1 MGAGG
6 INGELR
12 DHSEHVDAIFRSHF
26 NVINGR
32 PSTSASSPSSRPTR
46 GTASS
51 GSSSSNISL
60 NGFEEMACF
69 SCSSNFTLF
78 KRKNLCRNCKRH
90 YCNDCFSRELKF
102 IPGEN
107 SRHCL
112 TCRALQSPIAYRDH
126 LIRLKVKDL
135 QEYLRSKQISMNH
148 CREKRDLVEL
158 ILRHVEG
165 GTNTAP
171 SSTAAQPQQGRQPSQ
186 TNPSHPHAPDAIYT
200 RLGQP
205 RSSHSQPTQRTRPVQ
220 VSPSAPPASL
230 NKSLSEIKNVD
241 EVQELS
247 VKELKCILRANFV
260 DFTGCC
266 EKEELL
272 ERVRTLWNSKQ
283 EYIKKKSTMAPD
295 DDDSEDQCKIC
306 MDNGI
311 DCVLLE
317 CGHMV
322 TCTNCGKQISDCPI
336 CRQHI
341 SRIVHVFKA

>member
-1 MGAGG
+1 M
-6 INGELR
+6 
-12 DHSEHVDAIFRSHF
+12 SF
-26 NVINGR
+26 NKHGK
-32 PSTSASSPSSRPTR
+32 TWF
-46 GTASS
+46 
-51 GSSSSNISL
+51 ISY
-60 NGFEEMACF
+60 FI
-69 SCSSNFTLF
+69 LF
-78 KRKNLCRNCKRH
+78 IILFQNLCRNCKRH

-148 CREKRDLVEL
+148 CREKHDLVEL

-220 VSPSAPPASL
+220 VCIIIYSQDITNNLKWHGTKCCFFPFFIQSNLLAWC
-230 NKSLSEIKNVD
+230 
-241 EVQELS
+241 S
-247 VKELKCILRANFV
+247 V
-260 DFTGCC
+260 
-266 EKEELL
+266 
-272 ERVRTLWNSKQ
+272 LWQ
-283 EYIKKKSTMAPD
+283 
-295 DDDSEDQCKIC
+295 
-306 MDNGI
+306 G
-311 DCVLLE
+311 VLI
-317 CGHMV
+317 G
-322 TCTNCGKQISDCPI
+322 QP
-336 CRQHI
+336 
-341 SRIVHVFKA
+341 

>member
-32 PSTSASSPSSRPTR
+32 PSTLASSSSSRPTQ

-51 GSSSSNISL
+51 GSSSSNISVD
-60 NGFEEMACF
+60 GFAEMACF

-90 YCNDCFSRELKF
+90 FCNDCFSRDPKV

-112 TCRALQSPIAYRDH
+112 TCRALQSPIAHKDH
-126 LIRLKVKDL
+126 LMKLKVKDL
-135 QEYLRSKQISMNH
+135 QEYLRSKQISLNH
-148 CREKRDLVEL
+148 CKEKRDLVEL
-158 ILRHVEG
+158 ILRHAEER
-165 GTNTAP
+165 TNTAP
-171 SSTAAQPQQGRQPSQ
+171 SSTATQPQPGRQPSQ
-186 TNPSHPHAPDAIYT
+186 PNPSHPRAPNAFYT
-200 RLGQP
+200 QPSPP
-205 RSSHSQPTQRTRPVQ
+205 RSSHSQPPPRTQPAQ
-220 VSPSAPPASL
+220 VPPSAPSASV

-247 VKELKCILRANFV
+247 VKELKCILKANFV

-272 ERVRTLWNSKQ
+272 ERVRTLWKSKQ
-283 EYIKKKSTMAPD
+283 EYNKKKMAPD
-295 DDDSEDQCKIC
+295 DYDNDDQCKIC